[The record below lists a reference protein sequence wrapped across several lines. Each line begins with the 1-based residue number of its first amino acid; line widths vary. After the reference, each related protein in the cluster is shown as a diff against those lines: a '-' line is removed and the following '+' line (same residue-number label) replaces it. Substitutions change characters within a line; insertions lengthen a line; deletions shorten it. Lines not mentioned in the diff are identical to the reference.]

1 MKYQTANIFG
11 KLTENKKYDIKRILN
26 KDTMNI
32 DYLFENVQGGLEKL
46 TVIQA
51 ERQIA
56 LENLRKLTNE
66 LQTKRLRYKAKS
78 SCKYFTL

>member
-1 MKYQTANIFG
+1 MKHAFG
-11 KLTENKKYDIKRILN
+11 QLTENKKNIISVVN
-26 KDTMNI
+26 KDTMQI
-32 DYLFENVQGGLEKL
+32 DYLFKNSQSELEKMS
-46 TVIQA
+46 VIYA

-56 LENLRKLTNE
+56 LENLRKLTSE